1 MKRVS
6 FVLLCLA
13 ASLPAADVG
22 GSDVIQELQKYYFSV
37 PQNSPARYFANSA
50 ANFAPHDIFRV
61 RYGIE
66 ADGRSVAQAQHSL
79 LLLRD
84 KIRRGMAWQTPV
96 LKVVLPRVADS
107 VTVNPEDADSL
118 LKSLL
123 AMKGDFLTGKDVLA
137 PVHAETRWYAGYSEK
152 YLFFSLPSHT
162 SLKLSFLSSCL
173 SLR

>member
-84 KIRRGMAWQTPV
+84 KIRLIELCVISFV
-96 LKVVLPRVADS
+96 LVGIVRL
-107 VTVNPEDADSL
+107 
-118 LKSLL
+118 
-123 AMKGDFLTGKDVLA
+123 VLA
-137 PVHAETRWYAGYSEK
+137 S
-152 YLFFSLPSHT
+152 YLMIRELP
-162 SLKLSFLSSCL
+162 LAAKF
-173 SLR
+173 